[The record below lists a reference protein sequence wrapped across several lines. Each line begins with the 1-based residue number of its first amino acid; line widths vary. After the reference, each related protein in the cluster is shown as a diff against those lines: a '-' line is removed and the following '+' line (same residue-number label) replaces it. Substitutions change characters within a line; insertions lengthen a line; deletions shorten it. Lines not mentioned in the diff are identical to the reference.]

1 LSTKVPV
8 LQVVKRKTA
17 ASKSLR
23 YRALVRRR
31 PLLLSLSGVSNSV
44 SHAVLLN
51 ERQSRQPF
59 LFYNTLSLQGD
70 PVDGILLNV
79 LVELLA
85 THKLLHTSLAQS
97 VGI

>member
-1 LSTKVPV
+1 LSTEVPV
-8 LQVVKRKTA
+8 LQVKRKTA

-59 LFYNTLSLQGD
+59 LFYTLSLQGD
-70 PVDGILLNV
+70 PVDGKVLNV
-79 LVELLA
+79 RVELLA

>member
-1 LSTKVPV
+1 M
-8 LQVVKRKTA
+8 TA

-59 LFYNTLSLQGD
+59 LFYTLSLQGD
-70 PVDGILLNV
+70 PVDGIVLNV